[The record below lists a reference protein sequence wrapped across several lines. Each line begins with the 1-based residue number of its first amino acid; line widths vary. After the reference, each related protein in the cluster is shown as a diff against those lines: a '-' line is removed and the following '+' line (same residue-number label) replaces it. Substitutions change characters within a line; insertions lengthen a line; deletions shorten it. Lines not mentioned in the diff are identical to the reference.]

1 MFKSKKQEDINKED
15 VVKDAA
21 QETGSQENVSKEE
34 AASEQDAAE
43 ENKGEA
49 EGEEPAQEQP
59 QPTAEEQLTAKLA
72 EANDKYIR
80 LAAEFDNYRRR
91 VAKEKLDLIS
101 TAGEDVIKGLLPVLD
116 DCERALQVLN
126 SSTDTEAAKA
136 AKEGTELIYNKLMGY
151 LKSKGLAPIEAVGKE
166 LDTDFHEAVAQFPVQ
181 VTGEFPCGGGFAAA
195 VETGEHDDRGFAGEG
210 QFRCTAAQQ
219 CDQLIVDDLDHLLP
233 GGDAADDFAALA
245 LFFDFFDKFV
255 CDLQIDI
262 RLQKGDPDLLHGIC
276 DIRFGQRTLPAQTFE
291 DCVELVTQ

>member
-1 MFKSKKQEDINKED
+1 MFKSKKQEEVNKEAE
-15 VVKDAA
+15 VKGA
-21 QETGSQENVSKEE
+21 QQEAGAQENVNAETN
-34 AASEQDAAE
+34 AAEQDGNQVEADANGE
-43 ENKGEA
+43 GQQENGEQ
-49 EGEEPAQEQP
+49 GQQP

-72 EANDKYIR
+72 ETNDKYIR

-126 SSTDTEAAKA
+126 ASTDSEAAKA

-181 VTGEFPCGGGFAAA
+181 EAEKKNKIFDVT
-195 VETGEHDDRGFAGEG
+195 
-210 QFRCTAAQQ
+210 QQ
-219 CDQLIVDDLDHLLP
+219 GYTLNGKV
-233 GGDAADDFAALA
+233 
-245 LFFDFFDKFV
+245 
-255 CDLQIDI
+255 
-262 RLQKGDPDLLHGIC
+262 
-276 DIRFGQRTLPAQTFE
+276 IRFAKVVVGI
-291 DCVELVTQ
+291 